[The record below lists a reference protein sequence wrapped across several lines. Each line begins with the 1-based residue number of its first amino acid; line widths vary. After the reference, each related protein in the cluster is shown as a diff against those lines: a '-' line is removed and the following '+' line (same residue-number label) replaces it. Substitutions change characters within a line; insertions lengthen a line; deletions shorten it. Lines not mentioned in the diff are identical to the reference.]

1 MSMIQIQ
8 NLTFGYDGSAAN
20 VFENV
25 SLRLDTDWKLGLTGR
40 NGRGKTTFLKLLAGS
55 YEYRGTISA
64 TVNFVYFPFPVRE
77 KDRLALEILQE
88 ICPAAQDWEL
98 IRELS
103 YLNVGAEKLYMPFGL
118 LSGGEQT
125 KLLLAALFL
134 TEKGFPLLDE
144 PTNHLDAAARKTVS
158 DYLNRKSGY
167 IVVSHDRAFLDGC
180 IDHVLSVN
188 KADIEVQSGNFS
200 AWLNNFE
207 RQQAFEVAQ
216 SERLKKD
223 IRRLKETAK
232 RTTEWSAKTEAEK
245 HGKNSAGLKPDKG
258 YIGHKAAKMMKRA
271 KTAEARTQQA
281 IEQKSALLKNAETSE
296 ALKIFPLQYH
306 SERLLLSGGVA
317 VEYDEKRVCEPVRF
331 ELLRNERVAL
341 EGANG
346 CGKSSLLKLITGEI
360 KDRSGK
366 LQISSGLKISYVPQT
381 AEALRGTLSDYAA
394 QYGVDE
400 TLLRAILNKM
410 DFTKKDLGGVL
421 SACSE
426 GQKRKVMLARSLC
439 ERAHLYVWDE
449 PLNYIDVYSRMQIET
464 LIKAFCPTMLFVEHD
479 LSFRKTVATKTV
491 TVTKT
496 Q

>member
-167 IVVSHDRAFLDGC
+167 IVVSHDRAF
-180 IDHVLSVN
+180 
-188 KADIEVQSGNFS
+188 
-200 AWLNNFE
+200 
-207 RQQAFEVAQ
+207 
-216 SERLKKD
+216 
-223 IRRLKETAK
+223 
-232 RTTEWSAKTEAEK
+232 
-245 HGKNSAGLKPDKG
+245 
-258 YIGHKAAKMMKRA
+258 
-271 KTAEARTQQA
+271 
-281 IEQKSALLKNAETSE
+281 
-296 ALKIFPLQYH
+296 
-306 SERLLLSGGVA
+306 
-317 VEYDEKRVCEPVRF
+317 
-331 ELLRNERVAL
+331 
-341 EGANG
+341 
-346 CGKSSLLKLITGEI
+346 
-360 KDRSGK
+360 
-366 LQISSGLKISYVPQT
+366 
-381 AEALRGTLSDYAA
+381 
-394 QYGVDE
+394 
-400 TLLRAILNKM
+400 
-410 DFTKKDLGGVL
+410 
-421 SACSE
+421 
-426 GQKRKVMLARSLC
+426 
-439 ERAHLYVWDE
+439 
-449 PLNYIDVYSRMQIET
+449 
-464 LIKAFCPTMLFVEHD
+464 
-479 LSFRKTVATKTV
+479 
-491 TVTKT
+491 
-496 Q
+496 